1 MQRTDDLI
9 ELEWDGP
16 LAEVGDIPTTLL
28 YGVELS
34 FAVAKATTLE
44 ALRQA
49 LKPALGDAIERKS
62 LLGGA
67 RLEWVGSPSA
77 EAKVRGGKASLRFG
91 TRIKGAR
98 VAEAVEHL
106 AGLPG
111 AKDLKLTATVRRFL
125 PRPEAAPQG

>member
-9 ELEWDGP
+9 ELEGDGP
-16 LAEVGDIPTTLL
+16 LPEGGDIPTTLP
-28 YGVELS
+28 YRAALS
-34 FAVAKATTLE
+34 FAVAAAARE
-44 ALRQA
+44 
-49 LKPALGDAIERKS
+49 S
-62 LLGGA
+62 LVGGA
-67 RLEWVGSPSA
+67 RREWVGSPSA

-91 TRIKGAR
+91 TRVKGAR
-98 VAEAVEHL
+98 IAEAVAHL